1 MKEYNIIAIITDKDF
16 GFSVKKLDN
25 PIIRYASR
33 GILFDDSNNIA
44 IINKQLKNEYKL
56 PGGGI
61 EQNETKEETFLR
73 EIYEETGCTAE
84 IINIMGITIEEKS
97 MTNFKQISYV
107 FLGRVINKTNELHLT
122 KKEELEK
129 TIVLWKSFEEGL
141 EKIKNSEKE
150 LVGSIFDSK
159 YQSLFMVR
167 RDAEILNYY
176 QNNKQKILKQ

>member
-1 MKEYNIIAIITDKDF
+1 MTEIIVGGVIKKDNKYLLVQEAQEKCRGKWNIPTGHLDPNE
-16 GFSVKKLDN
+16 SV
-25 PIIRYASR
+25 
-33 GILFDDSNNIA
+33 FDGA
-44 IINKQLKNEYKL
+44 K
-56 PGGGI
+56 
-61 EQNETKEETFLR
+61 R

-150 LVGSIFDSK
+150 LVGSVFDSK